1 MAYTKQ
7 NFENGQIL
15 TAEQLNHME
24 QGIAAPD
31 WHDVTNKPFYD
42 LEPWI
47 PPVTLPEPGAESMI
61 IRNHMISASATDK
74 VCWIKEN
81 TKYVV
86 NLNGT
91 DYECESFTISNP
103 QFKGNVCLGN
113 QSILLPLA
121 GNGMPFLLISNT
133 NLSPAGT
140 DVFLEDDSLTSCTI
154 SIRLADEPTIKHL
167 DPKYIKDMY
176 YDYEIDELP
185 LTETMLTDGSA
196 ELAEGFMLIG
206 GAEYKVRFNGQS
218 YICTAVDF
226 SSLGGIIFLGNDNLM
241 GNESSRTEPFCI
253 VSSFDTSSSTL
264 MVNDTSAYSCSIAVT
279 RLEAQKIPQRFMPW
293 SPQTGNALYWDG
305 SIIDSDVTVVPGD
318 TGGQIFIKVSDIVP
332 TEEELK
338 EGITLTEY
346 VDGSEICTYVPGPV
360 TYSSDGTIWL
370 GVLRPTAVIVRTPSQ
385 DGALT
390 EGIYFIVTKAEL
402 GADLMEFRAGAITVH
417 ALHRFTS
424 CPTLHG
430 SAMPKYL
437 DTLCVDRIV
446 FRSPLGRLYALSVS
460 DNGATVFKEVG
471 TAQ

>member
-31 WHDVTNKPFYD
+31 WDDVTNKPFYD
-42 LEPWI
+42 IEPWI
-47 PPVTLPEPGAESMI
+47 PPVTLPEPGEEEMI

-86 NLNGT
+86 NFNGT
-91 DYECESFTISNP
+91 DYECESFTHSNFP
-103 QFKGNVCLGN
+103 GTVYLGN
-113 QSILLPLA
+113 IHIVLPIA
-121 GNGMPFLLISNT
+121 GNDLPFLLMSNS
-133 NLSPAGT
+133 NLDYEQIEVHVDEGI
-140 DVFLEDDSLTSCTI
+140 TSCTI

-206 GAEYKVRFNGQS
+206 GAKYKVSFNGQS
-218 YICTAVDF
+218 FVCTAVDF

-253 VSSFDTSSSTL
+253 VSSYDTSSSTL
-264 MVNDTSAYSCSIAVT
+264 IVSDTSAYSCSIAVS

-293 SPQTGNALYWDG
+293 SPQTGNTLYWDG
-305 SIIDSDVTVVPGD
+305 SIIDSDVTVVPGG

-370 GVLRPTAVIVRTPSQ
+370 GALLPTAVIVSTPSQ

-402 GADLMEFRAGAITVH
+402 GPGLMEFRAGAITVH

-460 DNGATVFKEVG
+460 DDGATVFKEVG
-471 TAQ
+471 AAR